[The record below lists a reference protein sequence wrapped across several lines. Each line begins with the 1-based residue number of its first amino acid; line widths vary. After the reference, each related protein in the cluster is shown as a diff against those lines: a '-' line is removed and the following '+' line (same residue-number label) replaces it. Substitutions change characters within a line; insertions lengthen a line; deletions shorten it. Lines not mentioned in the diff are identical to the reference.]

1 MNKHLYRLIAVGIC
15 FPLGCVLKDDVEL
28 VMTPGEIIEVA
39 NRQGKIRVEA
49 VGRFKRTYTWHGKS
63 KTFQLRPRYGR
74 WYGSKGAG
82 RPVGDSSMHAVLEE
96 GQQHFTAIEEVYPW
110 LVYQSSNGRNEVTYT
125 SDGLVVV
132 WEAQYGK
139 PGEGFTA
146 LLVNVWQIYIN
157 GEKPGNLAG
166 ARDVAVNLVRAG
178 EGSVAIGK
186 PVLHAARRIN
196 GRKYSGKV
204 LDLMEEKKMAPEKV
218 EELISKVQAKPNQV
232 GVGYSGWTGKDE
244 SLHFSVWL
252 NATGEVIFICM

>member
-132 WEAQYGK
+132 WEAQHDK
-139 PGEGFTA
+139 SGEGFTA
-146 LLVNVWQIYIN
+146 LLVDVWQIYIN
-157 GEKPGNLAG
+157 GEKPRNLAG
-166 ARDVAVNLVRAG
+166 ARDAAVNRVCVG

-186 PVLHAARRIN
+186 PVLNVARSIN

-204 LDLMEEKKMAPEKV
+204 LDLMEEKKMKPEKV
-218 EELISKVQAKPNQV
+218 EELMSKAQAKPNTV
-232 GVGYSGWTGKDE
+232 GVGYSGWAGEDA

-252 NATGEVIFICM
+252 NAAGDVVYICM